1 VLWVELGWQ
10 VAVEQLL
17 GAVDSGISSSG
28 SCIVAVETV
37 TYCPAIYHIKM
48 IKKTPVIL
56 SLKHCIM
63 YEISETL

>member
-28 SCIVAVETV
+28 SCIVAV
-37 TYCPAIYHIKM
+37 
-48 IKKTPVIL
+48 
-56 SLKHCIM
+56 
-63 YEISETL
+63 